1 MKIILA
7 LILLILIAEVSALK
21 IGISPSKLYFRGQIG
36 EELCKSL
43 TFYSD
48 SSVSF
53 TAKDKWNPEK
63 FSDVVGDYNLN
74 SSEINLEVS
83 YPDAFSFKSSKKADV
98 CITSYTNKSY
108 YGVLIYSVENGNS
121 GIGILMKADF
131 SGKGEFVDLEEEK
144 EFVEMTE
151 ATKNLMP
158 LDESSGMA
166 ISSAKSP
173 ERNLSFL
180 FLILTTSNLS
190 SLLFLLKVSEKKKV
204 VIK

>member
-121 GIGILMKADF
+121 GIGILMKVDF
-131 SGKGEFVDLEEEK
+131 SGQGKLVEEEK
-144 EFVEMTE
+144 ELAEMGE
-151 ATKNLMP
+151 VSENLMP
-158 LDESSGMA
+158 IDEGSGST
-166 ISSAKSP
+166 IPSAKSP
-173 ERNLSFL
+173 EGNISFL